1 MEKKIKNLENL
12 SSLMEKDG
20 ADALR
25 FAAKKFAN
33 LSEVMEEAAHEYEE
47 KSPLLNAKLV
57 SLYIANAQIENAY
70 TFMSGKLSRTIGRL
84 EALQS
89 LKEEM

>member
-25 FAAKKFAN
+25 FAAKRFAN
-33 LSEVMEEAAHEYEE
+33 LSEAMKEAAREYTE
-47 KSPLLNAKLV
+47 KPSLLNAKLV
-57 SLYIANAQIENAY
+57 SLYNANAQIEIAY
-70 TFMSGKLSRTIGRL
+70 TLRSGKISRTIGRL
-84 EALQS
+84 EAIQS
-89 LKEEM
+89 M